1 MSSELKNQKLICSTA
16 RHLLLKKMIRIFSL
30 AILLLAAVGL
40 VVPTLAQQQQ
50 TGGNGSPTQRLEVA
64 RQKLE
69 TMRRSLSSAQSA
81 LKDESKDEKKDEA
94 KASADTP
101 LARLKGLEKEASNL
115 NSQVNSLRG
124 KIDRAEKYDADEIN
138 QFESSVS
145 ELQKR
150 VDDSLLETA
159 SARRADYEK
168 GAPRDKKKKGKFL
181 GIFGGGTDEYEE
193 LIGAV
198 APGRD
203 RELFVYATKEI
214 RKSNHEVGRLLFQ
227 TIISTYPDSP
237 YLPMAKL
244 AIADSFYLEG
254 STSALIQSGAA
265 YQEWL
270 TFFPTHPLADRVALK
285 VAESEM
291 RQIGRPDRDATRAYK
306 AEQRLKVL
314 MQQYPNSGLKP
325 LVQERLSQ
333 VQDNLGLHNLWIG
346 DFYYRRA
353 IDQKKAGLKGAQRR
367 YREIL
372 QLYPNF
378 SYLDEA
384 LFRLAVTYQVEEE
397 TDEAAK
403 LFQRIVRDYPNSGYV
418 EKAKEQLQLMG
429 ASVPEVD
436 AKRTAV
442 AQPEDKGFLK
452 SFTEELFGTWSMTI
466 DKDGVLM
473 SRDFDKTKFEMI
485 DSVIQNQGELPSN
498 EIPKALTT
506 VIRSVAV
513 SEEKAVETPN
523 TAKKTN
529 DK

>member
-1 MSSELKNQKLICSTA
+1 
-16 RHLLLKKMIRIFSL
+16 MIRIFSL
-30 AILLLAAVGL
+30 AILFLAAVGL
-40 VVPTLAQQQQ
+40 CVQPTLAQQKQ
-50 TGGNGSPTQRLEVA
+50 TGGDGSPLQRLNVA
-64 RQKLE
+64 GQKLE

-81 LKDESKDEKKDEA
+81 VKDENKEDKEA
-94 KASADTP
+94 PKNADSP
-101 LARLKGLEKEASNL
+101 LARLKGLEKEASGL
-115 NSQVNSLRG
+115 NSQVNSLRN
-124 KIDRAEKYDADEIN
+124 KIERAEKYDTDEIT
-138 QFESSVS
+138 QLETAVS

-150 VDDSLLETA
+150 VDDVLLETA
-159 SARRADYEK
+159 SARRAEYEK
-168 GAPRDKKKKGKFL
+168 GAPREKKKKGKFL

-193 LIGAV
+193 LIGSV

-203 RELFVYATKEI
+203 RELFVYATKEV
-214 RKSNHEVGRLLFQ
+214 RKSNYEVGRLLFQ

-254 STSALIQSGAA
+254 STSALIQAAAA

-291 RQIGRPDRDATRAYK
+291 RQVGRPDRDATRAYK

-314 MQQYPNSGLKP
+314 LQQYPNSGLRS
-325 LVQERLSQ
+325 LVEERLNQ
-333 VQDNLGLHNLWIG
+333 VQDNLGLHNLEVG

-367 YREIL
+367 YQEIL
-372 QLYPNF
+372 KLYPNF
-378 SYLDEA
+378 SYMDEA

-403 LFQRIVRDYPNSGYV
+403 LFQRIIREYPNSKYI
-418 EKAKEQLQLMG
+418 EKAKEQLQLIG
-429 ASVPEVD
+429 ATIPEPDPKRASVERPEG
-436 AKRTAV
+436 
-442 AQPEDKGFLK
+442 KGFLK

-466 DKDGVLM
+466 DKNGVLM
-473 SRDFDKTKFEMI
+473 SHDFDKTKFEMI
-485 DSVIQNQGELPSN
+485 DSVIENQGELPSN

-506 VIRSVAV
+506 IIRTVTVGA
-513 SEEKAVETPN
+513 EKPAETPN
-523 TAKKTN
+523 TAKKAN
-529 DK
+529 EK

>member
-1 MSSELKNQKLICSTA
+1 MKKVWLLFLILT
-16 RHLLLKKMIRIFSL
+16 IGFSL
-30 AILLLAAVGL
+30 PPAF
-40 VVPTLAQQQQ
+40 AQEQQKPQ
-50 TGGNGSPTQRLEVA
+50 TRAEGSPIQRLDVA
-64 RQKLE
+64 GKKLE
-69 TMRRSLSSAQSA
+69 AMRRSLSSAQSA
-81 LKDESKDEKKDEA
+81 LKDENKGDKKDEA
-94 KASADTP
+94 KNADSP
-101 LARLKGLEKEASNL
+101 LERLKGLEKEAASL
-115 NSQVNSLRG
+115 NSQANGLRS
-124 KIDRAEKYDADEIN
+124 KIDRAEKYEADEIT
-138 QFESSVS
+138 QIETAVS

-150 VDDSLLETA
+150 VDDTLLETA

-168 GAPRDKKKKGKFL
+168 GAPREKKKKGKFL
-181 GIFGGGTDEYEE
+181 GIFGGGGNDEYEE
-193 LIGAV
+193 LIGSV

-214 RKSNHEVGRLLFQ
+214 RKANYEVGRLLFQ
-227 TIISTYPDSP
+227 TIISTYPDSA

-254 STSALIQSGAA
+254 STSALIQAAAA

-291 RQIGRPDRDATRAYK
+291 RQVGRPDRDATRAYK

-314 MQQYPNSGLKP
+314 LQQYPNSGLKP
-325 LVQERLSQ
+325 LVEERLSQ

-346 DFYYRRA
+346 DFYYRRS

-367 YREIL
+367 YQEIL
-372 QLYPNF
+372 KLYPNF
-378 SYLDEA
+378 SYMDEA
-384 LFRLAVTYQVEEE
+384 LFRLAVTYQTEEE

-403 LFQRIVRDYPNSGYV
+403 LFQRIVREYPNSDYV

-429 ASVPEVD
+429 ATIPEPD
-436 AKRTAV
+436 AKRMNV
-442 AQPEDKGFLK
+442 SQPEGKGLLK

-485 DSVIQNQGELPSN
+485 DSVIENQGELPSN
-498 EIPKALTT
+498 QIPKALTT
-506 VIRSVAV
+506 VIRTVPVAD
-513 SEEKAVETPN
+513 SKPAENPN

-529 DK
+529 EKK

>member
-1 MSSELKNQKLICSTA
+1 
-16 RHLLLKKMIRIFSL
+16 MIRIFSL
-30 AILLLAAVGL
+30 AILFLAAVGS

-50 TGGNGSPTQRLEVA
+50 QTGSNGSPTQRLEVA

-81 LKDESKDEKKDEA
+81 LKDESKGEKKDDA
-94 KASADTP
+94 KAADTP

-138 QFESSVS
+138 VFESSVS

-193 LIGAV
+193 LIGSV

-403 LFQRIVRDYPNSGYV
+403 LFQRIVRDYPNSSYV

-436 AKRTAV
+436 AKRMAV

-466 DKDGVLM
+466 DKNGVLM
-473 SRDFDKTKFEMI
+473 SHDFDEKKFELI
-485 DSVIQNQGELPSN
+485 DSVIKNQGELPSN
-498 EIPKALTT
+498 EIPKSLTT
-506 VIRSVAV
+506 VINQVSV
-513 SEEKAVETPN
+513 EKVGETPN